1 VSEEPR
7 VPGVVVRVR
16 FANRRQ
22 LKQAFLREISKG
34 RMFLHTETPLHARE
48 RVPIV
53 LELPDGQTVDLLGEV
68 MQTMPAAV
76 ATPGR
81 PPGMAVRFLDF
92 TATKRVLLEDFIQSS
107 RTNLPASAPEHRPTP
122 AMPLPAMEN
131 LVRALRRLVWL
142 SGDARNFG
150 DVDYYQVL
158 GLAETAAT
166 DEIREACTML
176 RVLLDPAAP
185 PDGLG
190 QRMTAAQSSRLAAL
204 YEAILEIERTLTSPA
219 RRAEYDA
226 ARIGL
231 LR

>member
-1 VSEEPR
+1 

-34 RMFLHTETPLHARE
+34 RMFLHTDTPLQTRE

-53 LELPDGQTVDLLGEV
+53 LELPDGDTVDLVGEV
-68 MQTMPAAV
+68 MQTMPPAV

-81 PPGMAVRFLDF
+81 PAAMPVRFLDF
-92 TATKRVLLEDFIQSS
+92 TTTKRVLIEDFINRS

-122 AMPLPAMEN
+122 AIPMPAMEN

-150 DVDYYQVL
+150 DVDYYQIL
-158 GLAETAAT
+158 GLPE
-166 DEIREACTML
+166 
-176 RVLLDPAAP
+176 
-185 PDGLG
+185 
-190 QRMTAAQSSRLAAL
+190 
-204 YEAILEIERTLTSPA
+204 
-219 RRAEYDA
+219 
-226 ARIGL
+226 
-231 LR
+231 